1 MNLSA
6 RLKAIAKQ
14 VEPYQRIADIG
25 SDHAYLPVWMIKN
38 EKILFAVAGEIQSGP
53 LDAARRTIREAGVG
67 ESVAARLGDGLQVVE
82 PGEVEVAV
90 IAGMGGAAIRLIL
103 ERSSLVMASLSRVVC
118 QPMTG
123 AAGLREWLTENAWQI
138 KAEELVL
145 EDGRLYEIIVA
156 EPGRSQPI
164 DPLLFEIGPLLWQQR
179 HPLLIEQLL
188 RLKRQY
194 EEQVAEMA
202 NSHSGAVKLR
212 RQSCLEKINA
222 LEEKMTWLQVA
233 E

>member
-1 MNLSA
+1 MEPSA

-14 VEPYQRIADIG
+14 VEPYRRIADIG

-38 EKILFAVAGEIQSGP
+38 NKISFAVAGEIQPGP
-53 LDAARRTIREAGVG
+53 LDAARRTIRESGVE
-67 ESVAARLGDGLQVVE
+67 ESVAARLGDGLEVVE

-90 IAGMGGAAIRLIL
+90 IAGMGGSAIRRIL
-103 ERSSLVMASLSRVVC
+103 ERSSLVMDRLSRVVC

-123 AAGLREWLTENAWQI
+123 AAGLREWLTQKGWRI
-138 KAEELVL
+138 SAEDLVL

-156 EPGRSQPI
+156 ESGRSQPI
-164 DPLLFEIGPLLWQQR
+164 DPLLLEIGPLLWQQR

-194 EEQVAEMA
+194 QERVEEMT
-202 NSHSGAVKLR
+202 NSHSEAVKLR
-212 RQSCLEKINA
+212 RLNYLEKINA
-222 LEEKMTWLQVA
+222 LEEKMTWLRVV

>member
-1 MNLSA
+1 MELSA

-14 VEPYQRIADIG
+14 VEPYHRIADIG
-25 SDHAYLPVWMIKN
+25 SDHAYLPVWMITSK
-38 EKILFAVAGEIQSGP
+38 KISFAVAGEIQAGP
-53 LDAARRTIREAGVG
+53 LDAARRTIRQAGVG
-67 ESVAARLGDGLQVVE
+67 ESVAARLGDGLQVVK

-90 IAGMGGAAIRLIL
+90 IAGMGGSAIRRIL

-123 AAGLREWLTENAWQI
+123 AAGLREWLTKKAWHI
-138 KAEELVL
+138 NAEELVL

-156 EPGRSQPI
+156 EPGRSQPF
-164 DPLLFEIGPLLWQQR
+164 DPLLLEIGPLLWQQR
-179 HPLLIEQLL
+179 HPLLIEHLL

-194 EEQVAEMA
+194 QERVDEMA
-202 NSHSGAVKLR
+202 NSRSEAVKLR

-222 LEEKMTWLQVA
+222 LEEKMTWLRVV